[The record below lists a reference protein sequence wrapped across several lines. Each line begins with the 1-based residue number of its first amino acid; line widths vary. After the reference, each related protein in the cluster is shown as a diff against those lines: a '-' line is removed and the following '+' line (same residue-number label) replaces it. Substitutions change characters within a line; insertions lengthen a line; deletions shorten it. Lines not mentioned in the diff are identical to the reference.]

1 MFCIL
6 VIVTFGTNLRSV
18 KFFKNFKSM
27 EIKDI
32 KQRLSFAE
40 VLQHYNLQPKNNML
54 KCFYHEDKTASLQV
68 NLEKNFYKCHSCGK
82 TGDQIQFIEDFEKLS
97 KHEAIKKA
105 ERLVALFPQHQL
117 GDPHINQKT
126 VHNEREAN
134 DRGTAKIEQT
144 DFLGRM
150 FALFRKGF
158 YGSPPAKEYAEY
170 RKLNVALGANKAGLE
185 IGFNSGQFHHGT
197 RKDENLINQCL
208 EYGLLIDKGLTGRTG
223 EKAYGVFANKC
234 LIFPLRNKQNE
245 IVSIYGRSILD
256 KGTSKHF
263 YLKNRQGI
271 YPGYP
276 SNETTK
282 LILTEA
288 IIDCASLLQI
298 KEIRDNYSLISCFGT
313 NGLNDEILNS
323 IKELPKLEEIIFCFD
338 NDDAGKAAVKK
349 YAELLKTENQK
360 LKTSFVELPNNDI
373 NETLQLHEETIF
385 RELLEKRKEIFL
397 STEAEV
403 RHPIKEEKTEQKKSV
418 ESAQSAREQKTA
430 IEFLEQKDLLKSLNQ
445 LIEKAG
451 IIGEENSRL
460 LLFLIT
466 ISYLNKS
473 PLHGIVQGSSGSG
486 KTHIISRIADL
497 MPQEDVLRFTRI
509 TESSLYNWGE
519 FDLFQKIIII
529 EDLDGLKE
537 DALYALREFISN
549 QVLRS
554 SVTIKDK
561 KGNNKSSHKIVKGQF
576 SSLSATTKG
585 ETYEDNMNRSFII
598 AINESEEQTEKIIN
612 YQNQRVAGH
621 INRDEEQKAINFIQK
636 IVRNL
641 KHYEVVNPY
650 ATQIQL
656 PNNVKN
662 KRRLNEMFQSII
674 KQITILHQYQRETQN
689 NFLIT
694 EIEDIENAVEILF
707 ESILLKIDELDGSL
721 RQFFEKLK
729 KSFADNHFNR
739 FEAMEVT
746 GFKKSQLQVYLNDLV
761 RLEYLKQIGFANK
774 GFKYKISYNDNI
786 MRVRKDLKEEFA
798 KQLRQLKLDANGS
811 QRKLNGSQTE
821 TKTI

>member
-1 MFCIL
+1 
-6 VIVTFGTNLRSV
+6 
-18 KFFKNFKSM
+18 M
-27 EIKDI
+27 EIKAI
-32 KQRLSFAE
+32 KERLSLAE

-54 KCFYHEDKTASLQV
+54 HCFYHEDNTASLQV

-105 ERLVALFPQHQL
+105 KSLVDSCQLIVDGKIPTTKHHQ
-117 GDPHINQKT
+117 PTINT
-126 VHNEREAN
+126 E
-134 DRGTAKIEQT
+134 
-144 DFLGRM
+144 FLGRM

-170 RKLNVALGANKAGLE
+170 RKLNVALGANKEGLE

-256 KGTSKHF
+256 KDNSKHF
-263 YLKNRQGI
+263 YLKNRKGI

-276 SNETTK
+276 SKETQK

-313 NGLNDEILNS
+313 NGLNDEILQT

-338 NDDAGKAAVKK
+338 NDDAGRMAVAKCSN
-349 YAELLKTENQK
+349 LLMEQCNNVKT
-360 LKTSFVELPNNDI
+360 TSVELPNNDI
-373 NETLQLHEETIF
+373 NETLQLHDESIF
-385 RELLEKRKEIFL
+385 VELLNNRKEIFL

-403 RHPIKEEKTEQKKSV
+403 RHPIKEEKTEQKKSAK
-418 ESAQSAREQKTA
+418 SAQSARENKWQSATD
-430 IEFLEQKDLLKSLNQ
+430 FLQQKDLLKSLNQ

-598 AINESEEQTEKIIN
+598 AINESEEQTEKIID

-641 KHYEVVNPY
+641 KHYEVINPF

-811 QRKLNGSQTE
+811 QRKLNGSKME

>member
-1 MFCIL
+1 
-6 VIVTFGTNLRSV
+6 
-18 KFFKNFKSM
+18 M
-27 EIKDI
+27 EIQEI
-32 KQRLSFAE
+32 KSQLS
-40 VLQHYNLQPKNNML
+40 LSTILHYYGL
-54 KCFYHEDKTASLQV
+54 KPDKSAKMCCPFHEDKTPSMQV
-68 NLEKNFYKCHSCGK
+68 YYKTQTAYCFSSNCKTHGK
-82 TGDQIQFIEDFEKLS
+82 SMDVIDFIMYKENLS

-105 ERLVALFPQHQL
+105 EQILNPSSGNLTIGNEQFLTNMFTYFRNA
-117 GDPHINQKT
+117 INNSK
-126 VHNEREAN
+126 
-134 DRGTAKIEQT
+134 
-144 DFLGRM
+144 
-150 FALFRKGF
+150 
-158 YGSPPAKEYAEY
+158 PAKEYLEK
-170 RKLNVALGANKAGLE
+170 RGLDFTRIE
-185 IGFNSGQFHHGT
+185 IGYNSAQFHHGE
-197 RKDENLINQCL
+197 RKTEELLKQAL
-208 EYGLLIDKGLTGRTG
+208 EVGLLQDKGLINSRTG
-223 EKAYGVFANKC
+223 EKGYSPFAKWC
-234 LIFPLRNKQNE
+234 ICFALRNRKNE
-245 IVSIYGRSILD
+245 VTGLYFRSILNED
-256 KGTSKHF
+256 KSKHY
-263 YLKNRQGI
+263 YLKDRKGI

-276 SNETTK
+276 KKETKK

-313 NGLNDEILNS
+313 NGLNDEILKA
-323 IKELPKLEEIIFCFD
+323 IKELLELEEIIFCFD
-338 NDDAGKAAVKK
+338 NDDAGRKAVGK
-349 YAELLKTENQK
+349 YGKLLQENISGIK
-360 LKTSFVELPNNDI
+360 ISSVELINKDI
-373 NETLQLHEETIF
+373 NETLQLHNE
-385 RELLEKRKEIFL
+385 EIFTKL
-397 STEAEV
+397 LDERKFIFSTEKVSNKVIVTETNQSVEQEEV
-403 RHPIKEEKTEQKKSV
+403 VKTEKDEIVKNSKQLGV
-418 ESAQSAREQKTA
+418 TD
-430 IEFLEQKDLLKSLNQ
+430 FLEQKDLLKSLNQ

-561 KGNNKSSHKIVKGQF
+561 KGNNKSSHKVVKGQF

-585 ETYEDNMNRSFII
+585 ELYEDNMNRSFIV
-598 AINESEEQTEKIIN
+598 AINESEEQTEKIIS
-612 YQNQRVAGH
+612 YQNRRNAGE
-621 INRDEEQKAINFIQK
+621 IDRSVQEKAIGFIQK
-636 IVRNL
+636 IVRTL
-641 KHYEVVNPY
+641 KHYEVINPY

-674 KQITILHQYQRETQN
+674 KQITLIHQYQRQVAPSGSH
-689 NFLIT
+689 LVT

-707 ESILLKIDELDGSL
+707 ESIILKIDELDGSL

-729 KSFADNHFNR
+729 KAFKEESFTR
-739 FEAMEVT
+739 FDAMEVT
-746 GFKKSQLQVYLNDLV
+746 GFKKTQLQFYLNDLV

-774 GFKYKISYNDNI
+774 GFRYKISYSDNI
-786 MRVRKDLKEEFA
+786 QKVRKDLKEAFA
-798 KQLRQLKLDANGS
+798 KQIKELKS
-811 QRKLNGSQTE
+811 IK
-821 TKTI
+821 K